1 MGLSGIQKAALL
13 GAGLTGVGVAWRLAQ
28 PSISSRAVPLSEDDG
43 APLTGRSR
51 IVILGAGFAGVYA
64 ARELARLLPRA
75 EDCEITLVDQNNY
88 FLFTPMLTEVVGG
101 EVDTRDIVSAV
112 RLLSPRV
119 TFVQGRVESIDL
131 AGKRVTVRVGETAD
145 GIPTIRRDLEADH
158 LVIALGSVTN
168 FHGIKGLREHALTI
182 KNIVE
187 ATAIHDRALALLE
200 RADAEPDPS
209 TRRELLTFVVGGGG
223 FSGVETMAALNDLVR
238 GSVKHYPNVRPE
250 EIRTV
255 LVHPGERLLP
265 ELAEQLATYAL
276 HALEQRGVDVIL
288 QTKITGAGP
297 DYVEMEQRPRMP
309 ARALIWTA
317 GVTPDPLIAQ
327 LDCERGKHGGIVVDE
342 SLQVPGHP
350 GVWAVGDCAEVPQPG
365 GGKTYAPTAQDATRE
380 GKHVAQNILA
390 TLRGAE
396 PRPFAY
402 RPIGELAIVGKR
414 TGVASVYGIRLSGL
428 FAWAMWRAIY
438 VLKEPSPVKRARIA
452 ATWLLDMAFG
462 RDMTEIAGQPSRNV
476 PDQATAATKAR
487 RAG

>member
-1 MGLSGIQKAALL
+1 MGLSGMQKTALL

-28 PSISSRAVPLSEDDG
+28 PPPRARSVTMNEDEV
-43 APLTGRSR
+43 ARLKGRSR
-51 IVILGAGFAGVYA
+51 VVILGAGFAGVYA
-64 ARELARLLPRA
+64 GRELARLLPRE
-75 EDCEITLVDQNNY
+75 EDCEITLVDQHNY

-119 TFVQGRVESIDL
+119 NFVQGRVDRIDL
-131 AGKRVTVRVGETAD
+131 ARKRVTVRVGETAD
-145 GIPTIRRDLEADH
+145 GIPTTKRDLEAEH

-168 FHGIKGLREHALTI
+168 FHGNQELCAHSLTI
-182 KNIVE
+182 KSIVE

-200 RADAEPDPS
+200 RADAEPDPN

-255 LVHPGERLLP
+255 LVHPGDRLLP
-265 ELAEQLATYAL
+265 ELGEQLAAYAL

-297 DYVEMEQRPRMP
+297 DYVEMERRPRIP
-309 ARALIWTA
+309 THTLIWTA
-317 GVTPDPLIAQ
+317 GVAPDPLIAE
-327 LDCERGKHGGIVVDE
+327 LDCERGKHGAIVVDGC
-342 SLQVPGHP
+342 LHVPRHP

-365 GGKTYAPTAQDATRE
+365 SGKTYAPTAQDATRE
-380 GKHVAQNILA
+380 GKQVARNILA

-402 RPIGELAIVGKR
+402 RPIGELAIVGRR
-414 TGVASVYGIRLSGL
+414 TGVARVYGMHLSGL
-428 FAWAMWRAIY
+428 LAWALWRAIY
-438 VLKEPSPVKRARIA
+438 VLKEPSPTKRARIA
-452 ATWLLDMAFG
+452 ATWLLDVVFG
-462 RDMTEIAGQPSRNV
+462 RELTEIAGRPSPPA
-476 PDQATAATKAR
+476 PDQATTAAKER